1 MIRHPVQRQ
10 QATGGGEG
18 ASAATGVD
26 FGQKLS
32 LAEAS
37 GSRDPIQHGPELRLQ
52 RHRRGMAG
60 EGDRTFAE
68 AAQRADFSTISA
80 EAGAPFVRIAWWV
93 SVTKTR
99 APAASR
105 ISARA
110 A

>member
-10 QATGGGEG
+10 QATGGGKG

-26 FGQKLS
+26 FSQKLR
-32 LAEAS
+32 LAEVAGS
-37 GSRDPIQHGPELRLQ
+37 GDPIQHGPEFGLQ

-80 EAGAPFVRIAWWV
+80 EAGAPFVKIAWRV
-93 SVTKTR
+93 SVTKTK

-105 ISARA
+105 ISARVA
-110 A
+110 